1 MAVKGRPSRRG
12 VSKGGPAVPLWL
24 LLLLAVG
31 LALAVTLRCRLTPK
45 EASKAPPPPAK
56 KEAPAQGSKTKAPAK
71 RPQVTE
77 PPPTA
82 PESPP
87 LTKTPAAAPAPLPA
101 GGERKICLVIDDVGY
116 RLDLAQTATEKL
128 PKETTFAV
136 IPFLPHSEDSA
147 ALFRD
152 RGFPVILHCPME
164 PEKSGQWKAQP
175 GTLMVGMPPQE
186 VASILDLDLQGVPGA
201 EGLNNHMGSLATTD
215 RTLMDHVMA
224 SLRGRG
230 LYFLDSRTSAATVAY
245 DAARQAGVRTAFRSV
260 FLDDVD
266 EEDAIIRQI
275 DLWAARSER
284 EGSPVAIGH
293 LRPRTIET
301 LAYRLPYWRSKGVRL
316 VALREVV
323 H

>member
-1 MAVKGRPSRRG
+1 MPAKGRTVRRG
-12 VSKGGPAVPLWL
+12 ASKGGPAVPLWL
-24 LLLLAVG
+24 LLALLVG

-45 EASKAPPPPAK
+45 EAAKAPPTPAK
-56 KEAPAQGSKTKAPAK
+56 KEAPAPPARPK
-71 RPQVTE
+71 RPAIKPQVTE
-77 PPPTA
+77 PPPMA

-87 LTKTPAAAPAPLPA
+87 QTKAPAGVPQPLPA
-101 GGERKICLVIDDVGY
+101 GSTRTLSLVIDDVGY
-116 RLDLAQTATEKL
+116 RLDLAGTAAEKL

-147 ALFRD
+147 NLLHG

-164 PEKSGQWKAQP
+164 PEKSGQWKSTP
-175 GTLMVGMPPQE
+175 GTLLVGMPPEE
-186 VASILDLDLQGVPGA
+186 VSSILDLDLQGVPGA
-201 EGLNNHMGSLATTD
+201 EGINNHMGSLATTD
-215 RTLMDHVMA
+215 RALMDHVMA
-224 SLRGRG
+224 SLKGRG

-245 DAARQAGVRTAFRSV
+245 DSARKAGVKTAFRSV

-266 EEDAIIRQI
+266 EEGAIIKQI

-301 LAYRLPYWRSKGVRL
+301 LAYRLPYWRSQGVRL
-316 VALREVV
+316 VPLREVV

>member
-1 MAVKGRPSRRG
+1 MAAKGRSPRRG
-12 VSKGGPAVPLWL
+12 ASKGGPAVPLWL

-45 EASKAPPPPAK
+45 EAAKAPAAPEK
-56 KEAPAQGSKTKAPAK
+56 KEAPARAPKPKAPAP
-71 RPQVTE
+71 RPKVTE

-87 LTKTPAAAPAPLPA
+87 PAKTPAMVPKPLPA
-101 GGERKICLVIDDVGY
+101 ASDRRICLVIDDVGY

-147 ALFRD
+147 TLFHD

-164 PEKSGQWKAQP
+164 PERSGQWKATP

-186 VASILDLDLQGVPGA
+186 VSSILDLDLQGVPYA
-201 EGLNNHMGSLATTD
+201 EGINNHMGSLATTD
-215 RTLMDHVMA
+215 RPLMDHVMA
-224 SLRGRG
+224 SLKSRG
-230 LYFLDSRTSAATVAY
+230 LFFLDSRTSAATVAY
-245 DAARQAGVRTAFRSV
+245 DAALQAGVKTAFRSV

-266 EEDAIIRQI
+266 EEDAIIKQI

-301 LAYRLPYWRSKGVRL
+301 LAFRLPYWRSKGVRS

>member
-1 MAVKGRPSRRG
+1 MAVKGRPSKRG
-12 VSKGGPAVPLWL
+12 ASKGGPAVPLWL

-45 EASKAPPPPAK
+45 EAAKAPPAPAK
-56 KEAPAQGSKTKAPAK
+56 KEAPAPQPKPKRPGP

-87 LTKTPAAAPAPLPA
+87 QTKTPAAVPPPLPA
-101 GGERKICLVIDDVGY
+101 GGERRICLVIDDVGY
-116 RLDLAQTATEKL
+116 RLDLAQTAAEKL

-147 ALFRD
+147 NLFHD

-164 PEKSGQWKAQP
+164 PERSGQWKAQP

-215 RTLMDHVMA
+215 RPLMDHVMA
-224 SLRGRG
+224 SLKGRG